1 MSWAEIKKAINSNI
15 SKSLDVLITEKAD
28 KINSCIGN
36 NEFGLYALKSLINSN
51 SDLLND
57 YPNGLPG
64 LKSDLNSIIHFIEKS
79 LTFSTDKMVSLFDD
93 PTYMRDYVQSETK
106 VLALLANNTLFNIA
120 LNSSTAMN
128 AIASSSTAM
137 DLVAKNNDRMKYIA
151 SSDTALDAITSNS
164 VAMNSICASESA
176 LKIIIGNEKSL
187 KRIVSSGKAIT
198 AMASSSLARNIILSS
213 DSALNALANSPLKKT
228 LNVHG
233 IQDVTI
239 SGSGFIISFNGSS
252 GLTRS
257 YDSST
262 NRYTWATAGLWLHII
277 GNKTFGHDA
286 ATTSLGGSDYTGVD
300 PINEFTISGGN
311 LFYENGFRA
320 VTSKN
325 TIGPG
330 YNASSSI
337 TINYVPAG

>member
-15 SKSLDVLITEKAD
+15 SKSLDVLITERSD
-28 KINSCIGN
+28 EIINYLNS
-36 NEFGLYALKSLINSN
+36 NEFGLSALKNSIKN
-51 SDLLND
+51 ESDLLND
-57 YPNGLPG
+57 PDNGFPR
-64 LKSDLNSIIHFIEKS
+64 LKSDINNVIDKLRMSPTFATEYAVSSFNNSAYI
-79 LTFSTDKMVSLFDD
+79 T
-93 PTYMRDYVQSETK
+93 DYVQYQGNVKT
-106 VLALLANNTLFNIA
+106 LLANNTLFNIA

-176 LKIIIGNEKSL
+176 LQMIIGNEKSL
-187 KRIVSSGKAIT
+187 EKTVSSGKAIT

-320 VTSKN
+320 VTSTN

-337 TINYVPAG
+337 TINYVPGD